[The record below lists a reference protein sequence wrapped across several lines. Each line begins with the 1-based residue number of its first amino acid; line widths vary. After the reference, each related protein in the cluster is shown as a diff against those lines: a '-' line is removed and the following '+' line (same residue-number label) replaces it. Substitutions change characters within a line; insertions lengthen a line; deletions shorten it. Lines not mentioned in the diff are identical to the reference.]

1 LARSAAAKD
10 VPKARKKVKNIDFQY
25 LQIATIYLQILQI
38 SRMSRYFLSSKFQ
51 YFRDIDRNILQ
62 YIDQYIGQ
70 SGVNISAILEYIDN
84 ILINIS
90 NNIGKY

>member
-1 LARSAAAKD
+1 
-10 VPKARKKVKNIDFQY
+10 VKNIDFQY